1 MPQKKGLPQSV
12 MNAVSGGPLHS
23 KQGYFDPE
31 KYQLQEEVT
40 VTGKIPS
47 SYRWAPLIGDFSQ
60 AEALH
65 KLDPA
70 WRESNRLIPHF
81 GTPVSEGR
89 LMAQPQGP
97 AEGSEWE
104 AHLQMVG
111 RGYPGHKL
119 HGTEKDI
126 ELSDEEEAEFM
137 EFYGNRDK
145 YNLKDYVISSEP
157 ISGFAW
163 RKMWKEMVK
172 GRLEKA
178 ISTDE
183 MLDRYKLQDAPNR
196 YRVTDIGE
204 LIDTIPRVVIGNRDR
219 LFSPEEA
226 GEPKRGDYFTEVPGY
241 ESWRGQGILQEG
253 GFRGG
258 TVMPYRRK

>member
-1 MPQKKGLPQSV
+1 MPQKEGLPQSV
-12 MNAVSGGPLHS
+12 MNAVRGGPLHS

-47 SYRWAPLIGDFSQ
+47 LYRPTDIDGSQ
-60 AEALH
+60 ASALH
-65 KLDPA
+65 RLDPD

-89 LMAQPQGP
+89 LVAQPQGP
-97 AEGSEWE
+97 AEGSKWE

-145 YNLKDYVISSEP
+145 YNLKDYFISSEP

-163 RKMWKEMVK
+163 RKMWKDMVK
-172 GRLEKA
+172 GRLEEGLK
-178 ISTDE
+178 TPGLLE
-183 MLDRYKLQDAPNR
+183 RYKLQDAPNR
-196 YRVTDIGE
+196 YRVTDMGE
-204 LIDTIPRVVIGNRDR
+204 LIDTIPRVVIGHRDR

-226 GEPKRGDYFTEVPGY
+226 GEPETSPYMKEVPGY
-241 ESWRGQGILQEG
+241 PSWRGKGILQEG

-258 TVMPYRRK
+258 TVMPYRRQ

>member
-40 VTGKIPS
+40 VTEKLPS
-47 SYRWAPLIGDFSQ
+47 RGDGFLLFSQ
-60 AEALH
+60 EEALH
-65 KLDPA
+65 ELDPD
-70 WRESNRLIPHF
+70 WRESNRLIPNL

-145 YNLKDYVISSEP
+145 YNLKDSVISSEP

-172 GRLEKA
+172 GRLEKS

-226 GEPKRGDYFTEVPGY
+226 GEPKRGNYFTEVPGY
-241 ESWRGQGILQEG
+241 DSWRGQGILQEG
-253 GFRGG
+253 GLGG
-258 TVMPYRRK
+258 RTFMPARWR